1 MKFYTV
7 LHTKQNENYQLYQ
20 YQRADFSYQQRR
32 QKSSN
37 SKAACPSFCS
47 NRPKGFRNSYS
58 RKVSSSMQRIPK
70 TSCSHKVSPIYISSS
85 VLEQQYTLKACII
98 FWRPVSTA
106 SLNLNMRR
114 VEKLQPC
121 IKMNLYHWWHLH
133 TWKWSLPKEA
143 RTQRPDSP
151 RSKPLAQSGT
161 GNLSTPLKV
170 ASCSLVVC
178 PQTFWTA
185 LQLHMLLLKE
195 RGILV
200 EVESSSS
207 FSNKAQS
214 LFLCSLTNT
223 LIPRMKQFC

>member
-47 NRPKGFRNSYS
+47 NTPRGFTNSYS
-58 RKVSSSMQRIPK
+58 IKVSSSMQRIPK

-85 VLEQQYTLKACII
+85 VLKQQYALKACII
-98 FWRPVSTA
+98 FRRAASTA

-133 TWKWSLPKEA
+133 LEVK
-143 RTQRPDSP
+143 SP
-151 RSKPLAQSGT
+151 RGS
-161 GNLSTPLKV
+161 
-170 ASCSLVVC
+170 
-178 PQTFWTA
+178 
-185 LQLHMLLLKE
+185 
-195 RGILV
+195 
-200 EVESSSS
+200 
-207 FSNKAQS
+207 
-214 LFLCSLTNT
+214 TNT
-223 LIPRMKQFC
+223 KTQLTSFQAIGSVRNRELVNSTESRFL